1 MACFRVGQVWVA
13 ARSDAACVRSRAGLD
28 RMESEAGA
36 AGGGGQKEEVK
47 VSHQHGNRSARA
59 SGKESKIDVPAE

>member
-1 MACFRVGQVWVA
+1 
-13 ARSDAACVRSRAGLD
+13 
-28 RMESEAGA
+28 MESEAGA